1 MRKLL
6 RANTFIGLSLL
17 AILAVASTM
26 QMPLAHAASISTDPL
41 VDIVVDATSPS
52 CFFVWAHGVSPQ
64 AATKTRISCAP
75 YTQVK
80 TVSMLRSRAI
90 ALQEP
95 YMLHPNANA
104 TQAEWQAYASRFHQ
118 IAKSKR
124 IAHRVSAS
132 AQAGTPVP
140 ACSAYWNETT
150 AWPTI
155 DGDELKLSI
164 SWYSHEGSSCNQIY
178 LQTSVVQGY
187 TSPNPVY
194 IGIESYQGGFLAPT
208 WEPWKFIGTNT
219 VTHGWGGYLYPQPN
233 GGDFYEDFGPSGCCR
248 VDASYDLGYLY

>member
-1 MRKLL
+1 MWKLL
-6 RANTFIGLSLL
+6 RANTFISIVLL

-26 QMPLAHAASISTDPL
+26 QMPLAQAASISPDPL

-95 YMLHPNANA
+95 YVLHPNANA
-104 TQAEWQAYASRFHQ
+104 TQAMWQAYASRFHQ
-118 IAKSKR
+118 IAESKR
-124 IAHRVSAS
+124 IAHRGSAS
-132 AQAGTPVP
+132 AQAGSPAP

-155 DGDELKLSI
+155 NGDDLKISI

-178 LQTSVVQGY
+178 LQTSVVQGL
-187 TSPNPVY
+187 TSPNAES
-194 IGIESYQGGFLAPT
+194 IGIETYQCCFGSPT
-208 WEPWKFIGTNT
+208 WEPWEYIGTNT
-219 VTHGWGGYLYPQPN
+219 ITRHWGGYTQPLPD
-233 GGDFYEDFGPSGCCR
+233 GGDFYEEFGPGSCCN
-248 VDASYDLGYLY
+248 VNADYDLGYLY